1 MDFFFFQ
8 LKIKV
13 NDFLR
18 LEEKCGSNSRHLI
31 LYLLQLKPPFPNNDD
46 TWRSRTGLEPSYG
59 NTLVERCFR
68 KKEKSSRNPKGA
80 YAALSLHM

>member
-1 MDFFFFQ
+1 MEKKESLKESQGSSNKGGNMDFFFQ

-31 LYLLQLKPPFPNNDD
+31 LYLLQLEPPFPNNDD
-46 TWRSRTGLEPSYG
+46 T
-59 NTLVERCFR
+59 
-68 KKEKSSRNPKGA
+68 
-80 YAALSLHM
+80 